1 MASLSG
7 SVKTNGYTRDE
18 DKFRNISAYVLQ
30 DDNLYAHLTVLETLQ
45 LAATFFMPPGT
56 TDEERMILVEAVISE
71 LGLTHCRDTT
81 IGDDKTRGVSGGER
95 KRVCVGV
102 QLISDPAV
110 LFLDEPTSGLDSFQA
125 LSVMES
131 MKELALNG
139 RLVISVI
146 HQPRSAIFCMFDRL
160 LLLSEGCTMY
170 SGVASEAVNYFAS
183 ATSGGFVCQQYYNPS
198 DFFLDILSPDN
209 RNEQLEIESS
219 NRILLLG
226 DAWLKSASR
235 LEKSI
240 SIDDLSKLVSGNE
253 VRSVGTSGDIR
264 KAYKNFT
271 MLCWRAWSEQ
281 SRDWFTLLVKS
292 FFLIF
297 FALIIGGI
305 YSNIGFD
312 QLSIQNRNGFLFFV
326 TINLAF
332 SSLIGVLNTFPKE
345 KNIVNRERS
354 SRAYDTVS
362 YFLAKFVVEIPLNLM
377 PALFY
382 CCIVYW

>member
-1 MASLSG
+1 
-7 SVKTNGYTRDE
+7 
-18 DKFRNISAYVLQ
+18 
-30 DDNLYAHLTVLETLQ
+30 
-45 LAATFFMPPGT
+45 
-56 TDEERMILVEAVISE
+56 
-71 LGLTHCRDTT
+71 
-81 IGDDKTRGVSGGER
+81 
-95 KRVCVGV
+95 
-102 QLISDPAV
+102 
-110 LFLDEPTSGLDSFQA
+110 
-125 LSVMES
+125 
-131 MKELALNG
+131 
-139 RLVISVI
+139 
-146 HQPRSAIFCMFDRL
+146 
-160 LLLSEGCTMY
+160 MY